1 MAVSRF
7 IIIFIGIKHQK
18 VADLVQSIKDKF
30 PFLPEEKLFA
40 LLSIGEM
47 LVLDEGQV
55 FIQAGERSRKVALVI
70 QGMMRNYLTDENGEE
85 VTVLFAAEMQSITPY
100 KTLYLDALA
109 TETSAAI
116 EKTLL
121 FVFDFQ
127 DFKKIAAND
136 PQVMMVYVEMMEA
149 ILVGAIHRI
158 EDFTQRSPEQRYER
172 ILHSETFL
180 IDRAPLKYL
189 ASYLGITPV
198 SLSRIRKRLSQKK

>member
-1 MAVSRF
+1 M
-7 IIIFIGIKHQK
+7 
-18 VADLVQSIKDKF
+18 ADLVQSIKDKF
-30 PFLPEEKLFA
+30 PFLPEDKLFA
-40 LLSIGEM
+40 VLSLGEM
-47 LVLDEGQV
+47 VVLEESQV
-55 FIQAGERSRKVALVI
+55 FIHAGERSRKVGLVI
-70 QGMMRNYLTDENGEE
+70 EGMMRNYLTDENGEE
-85 VTVLFAAEMQSITPY
+85 VTVLFAVEMQTITPY

-127 DFKKIAAND
+127 DFKKMAIND
-136 PQVMMVYVEMMEA
+136 PTVMMIYVQMMEA
-149 ILVGAIHRI
+149 TLVAAIHRI

-172 ILHSETFL
+172 ILHTETFL

-198 SLSRIRKRLSQKK
+198 SLSRIRKRMSQKK

>member
-1 MAVSRF
+1 MADF
-7 IIIFIGIKHQK
+7 
-18 VADLVQSIKDKF
+18 LQSLKSKF

-40 LLSIGEM
+40 VLSIGEM
-47 LVLDEGQV
+47 VVVEEGQM
-55 FIQAGERSRKVALVI
+55 FIRAGERSRKVGMVI
-70 QGMMRNYLTDENGEE
+70 EGMMRNYITDENGQD
-85 VTVLFAAEMQSITPY
+85 VTVLFAVEMQSITPY
-100 KTLYLDALA
+100 KTLYLDAIA

-127 DFKKIAAND
+127 EFKQMSMND
-136 PQVMMVYVEMMEA
+136 PVVMMIYAQMMEA
-149 ILVGAIHRI
+149 SLIGAIHRI
-158 EDFTQRSPEQRYER
+158 EDFTQRNPEQRYAR
-172 ILHSETFL
+172 ILRDEPFL